1 MIYNVYILTIYVF
14 SPPSSGIPRICFPEK
29 WPRQGLVAFL
39 HYTQREIAD
48 TLDDVMA
55 LMT

>member
-1 MIYNVYILTIYVF
+1 MYIYPHDLCF